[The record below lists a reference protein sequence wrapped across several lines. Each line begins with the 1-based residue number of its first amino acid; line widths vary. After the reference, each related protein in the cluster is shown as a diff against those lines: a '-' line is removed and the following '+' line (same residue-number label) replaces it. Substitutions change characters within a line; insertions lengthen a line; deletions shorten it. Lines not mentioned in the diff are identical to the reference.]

1 MKKIFSA
8 LFVAILAAGCSSTS
22 IMNSWKAPG
31 ETLSPGEYKKVMIVA
46 YVKDDKARREVEDKL
61 VERNKSFYPSYKDF
75 TSAQLDQ
82 DTSKL
87 IGQVKA
93 KGYDGVIIMRLITAK
108 AKTTYVVG
116 GVNPAYNQIFYYND
130 YYKSGSVAT
139 DMDFIIAT
147 NVYSLTKNKLLWSGV
162 TSSTN
167 PKKLDKLV
175 DGIAKAVVEKM
186 QEDKFL
192 VK

>member
-8 LFVAILAAGCSSTS
+8 LIIAILAGGCSSTS

-31 ETLSPGEYKKVMIVA
+31 ETLTPGEYKKIMIVA

-61 VERNKSFYPSYKDF
+61 VERNKSFHPSYKEF

-93 KGYDGVIIMRLITAK
+93 KGYDAVVIMRLITAK

-167 PKKLDKLV
+167 PKKVDKLV
-175 DGIAKAVVEKM
+175 NGVAKAVVEKM